1 MLLPNHQLI
10 ANEKDTST
18 QPTLQSPIG
27 SNVPFGFDFS
37 SFQGIFTASEISD
50 AQAQG
55 LAFAIGKVSEG
66 LTLADDVFAQNRA
79 VLEAANV
86 PLAFYHFFRP
96 ADDPASQANFTAQL
110 IGQLNRGN
118 IKRVY
123 IDAEV
128 SGITVEMLLAYGAQ
142 IKAVLPGVETGL
154 YTYTDFLV
162 ETLKNDPRLTALD
175 NLWISDFTGV
185 VPDAAK
191 ISPFTTFELYQYTG
205 TGTFPGIVGGG
216 KATTVDLD
224 VWNGTL
230 ADITSIQA

>member
-1 MLLPNHQLI
+1 M
-10 ANEKDTST
+10 ST
-18 QPTLQSPIG
+18 PTALQSPIG
-27 SNVPFGFDFS
+27 SNLPFGFDFS
-37 SFQGIFTASEISD
+37 SFQGIFTAPEI
-50 AQAQG
+50 AAAKAQG

-66 LTLADDVFAQNRA
+66 LTLADHVFAANRA
-79 VLEAANV
+79 VLEAADV

-96 ADDPASQANFTAQL
+96 ADDPASQAIFTAKL
-110 IGQLNRGN
+110 IGQLNPGN

-128 SGITVEMLLAYGAQ
+128 SGITVEMLIAYGAQ
-142 IKAVLPGVETGL
+142 LTASLPGVEIGL
-154 YTYTDFLV
+154 YTYTDFLI
-162 ETLKNDPRLTALD
+162 ETLKNDPRLAALE

-191 ISPFTTFELYQYTG
+191 IAPFSAFEVYQYSG
-205 TGTFPGIVGGG
+205 TGSFPGIVSGG
-216 KATTVDLD
+216 KPTEIDLD